1 LLRYVSWPIATQ
13 TQEQRGNR
21 VTDAAKTNYP
31 ARYAHINKAVGR
43 LAQQIPGPISAFQAL
58 RKKAIEPG
66 ALSTSTKEL
75 IALGIAISVRC
86 DGCIA
91 FHVHD
96 ALQAGATAA
105 EIEETIGVAML
116 MGGAP
121 SLMYGTE
128 AFEALEQFQAAEAA

>member
-1 LLRYVSWPIATQ
+1 MADPAQ
-13 TQEQRGNR
+13 
-21 VTDAAKTNYP
+21 TNYP

-43 LAQQIPGPISAFQAL
+43 LARKIPGPMSAFQAL
-58 RKKAIEPG
+58 HKRAIEPG
-66 ALSTSTKEL
+66 ALAPSTKEL

-96 ALQAGATAA
+96 ALGAGATAA

>member
-1 LLRYVSWPIATQ
+1 MADPAQ
-13 TQEQRGNR
+13 
-21 VTDAAKTNYP
+21 TNYP
-31 ARYAHINKAVGR
+31 ARYAHINKVVGR
-43 LAQQIPGPISAFQAL
+43 LARKIPGPMSAFQAL
-58 RKKAIEPG
+58 HKRAIEPG
-66 ALSTSTKEL
+66 ALTPSTKEL

-96 ALQAGATAA
+96 ALGAGATAA